1 MSREERDFQV
11 FVKPVGALCNLR
23 CTYCYYTGHGQP
35 AGATGGQRMTDDVLE
50 TYIQQ
55 HFDAA
60 GGGEVFFSWHGGEP
74 MMAGIDFYRRAAAI
88 QKRLA
93 PPGCRI
99 VNGIQTNATLI
110 SEEWCRFFRDER
122 FYVGVSLDGPER
134 FHNAGRVR
142 ADGNATFAAVMHG
155 IEMLRTQGI
164 PYEILCVV
172 SSSNVQASLEVYRF
186 IRSLGTE
193 YMTFLPLVERKS
205 RTSAEVTG
213 RSVSA
218 AGFGRF
224 LAEIFDEWIVHDIGK
239 IKVQVFEEALR
250 TAFGHDHTLCIFKPV
265 CGGVPVVEINGD
277 FYSCDHFVDD
287 EHRIGNIMNRP
298 LAEFLDDPVQRA
310 FGEAKKTSLP
320 RYCLECGVIEMCN
333 GECPKNRFIAT
344 PDGEPGL
351 NYLCEG
357 YRHFFS
363 HSRPFIREV
372 ARVWRNGL

>member
-1 MSREERDFQV
+1 
-11 FVKPVGALCNLR
+11 
-23 CTYCYYTGHGQP
+23 
-35 AGATGGQRMTDDVLE
+35 MTDEVLE

-55 HFDAA
+55 HIDAT

-74 MMAGIDFYRRAAAI
+74 MMAGIDFYRRAVAM

-142 ADGNATFAAVMHG
+142 ADGSATFAAAMQG
-155 IEMLRTQGI
+155 MEMLRTQGI

-310 FGEAKKTSLP
+310 FGEPKKTSLP